1 MKRWLHWL
9 RWQRPG
15 HRISMGGRDIVAFGL
30 QRHVWQD
37 VYYYAMTSSWPM
49 FFAAVGMV
57 FLVFNAIFASLY
69 MLGEHPIANMTP
81 DNFLGAF
88 FFSVETLA
96 TVGYG
101 DMHPQ
106 TVYAH
111 LVASLEIFVGMA
123 SVAVVTGVIFARF
136 SRPRSSILFADHP
149 VSHMEN
155 GRRLLLIRMANARM
169 NMLSEASARLRLL
182 RDLPTAHM
190 GSFRKI
196 YDLKLE
202 RDQQPIFMLGWTLIH
217 VIDENSPLYGLEE
230 AEVKAVN
237 SALVLSVEGV
247 DETTNQTQRARHYYA
262 CSSIRWNYRYVDML
276 TSQGATPHIHYA
288 KLHESEQVEPAVQ
301 QEEVQA
307 ELQQASELQQ
317 AVEQQVNTAA

>member
-1 MKRWLHWL
+1 MRHWF
-9 RWQRPG
+9 RPRHRG
-15 HRISMGGRDIVAFGL
+15 RRISMGGRELVAFGL
-30 QRHVWQD
+30 ERRVWQD

-49 FFAAVGMV
+49 FFGAVGLV
-57 FLVFNAIFASLY
+57 FLIFNAIFASLY
-69 MLGEHPIANMTP
+69 MLGEHPIANMVP
-81 DNFLGAF
+81 DGFLGGF

-111 LVASLEIFVGMA
+111 VIATAEIFVGMA

-136 SRPRSSILFADHP
+136 SRPRSSIVFAEYP

-155 GRRLLLIRMANARM
+155 GRRLLLIRMVNARM
-169 NMLSEASARLRLL
+169 NIIAEASAHLRLL
-182 RDLPTAHM
+182 RDISTANM
-190 GSFRKI
+190 GNFRKI

-217 VIDENSPLYGLEE
+217 VIDESSPLHGLSE
-230 AEVKAVN
+230 AQIKEMN

-247 DETTNQTQRARHYYA
+247 DETTNQTQRARHYYP
-262 CSSIRWNYRYVDML
+262 CSQIRWNHRYVDIL
-276 TSQGATPHIHYA
+276 THQGNTPHLHYA
-288 KLHESEQVEPAVQ
+288 MLHDS
-301 QEEVQA
+301 EEVNEDGSSLHA
-307 ELQQASELQQ
+307 AAHKAHDGGASTP
-317 AVEQQVNTAA
+317 V